1 MDIDGKAR
9 SDSSGNDILN
19 EYATRRC
26 LDCSYGDSGDWFL
39 PSKDE
44 LNLVY
49 TNLHKNELSAF
60 ANKNY

>member
-9 SDSSGNDILN
+9 SDSSGNDLLN

-26 LDCSYGDSGDWFL
+26 LNCSYRGSGDWFL

-49 TNLHKNELSAF
+49 TDIHKNELGSF
-60 ANKNY
+60 TNKNY